1 MKKIAIFILFVFTLV
16 QVVPTVQSLFKLNNT
31 GLVFNIDEEKSGEKA
46 DTNEKKEKK
55 DYSSLLFVLEAV
67 LAKTNA
73 CFHLAEKIQP
83 SPFLENLTPPPN
95 FC

>member
-1 MKKIAIFILFVFTLV
+1 MKKIALFILFVFTLV
-16 QVVPTVQSLFKLNNT
+16 QVVPAMQSLFNRDN
-31 GLVFNIDEEKSGEKA
+31 GLVFNVDEEKTGEKT

-55 DYSSLLFVLEAV
+55 DYSSLLFGLETV
-67 LAKTNA
+67 SSKTNA

-83 SPFLENLTPPPN
+83 SPCLENLTPPPN